1 MIYYL
6 YVDDW
11 LVIFVRLIRKN
22 LSNIVVFLLVV
33 GFFLDGIIV
42 VFGVYIESD
51 FFLIKGRFVE
61 RLVYEVEK
69 VFSSDLCFY

>member
-6 YVDDW
+6 DEW
-11 LVIFVRLIRKN
+11 LIIFVRLIRKN

-33 GFFLDGIIV
+33 GFFFSSGIIV

-51 FFLIKGRFVE
+51 FFLMKERFAE
-61 RLVYEVEK
+61 GLVNEVVK
-69 VFSSDLCFY
+69 VFRSNLYFY